1 MEAAAGD
8 DKKIA
13 VIKAKFLKTLSSL
26 AKKMN
31 GPEENVFDYFCKNLG
46 NDKEK
51 IEYFKYFFVDLERE
65 SRIFLFF
72 NFFILL

>member
-1 MEAAAGD
+1 MEAVGD
-8 DKKIA
+8 DKRID

-46 NDKEK
+46 NDQEK
-51 IEYFKYFFVDLERE
+51 IEYFKYFFFDLAGE
-65 SRIFLFF
+65 
-72 NFFILL
+72 

>member
-31 GPEENVFDYFCKNLG
+31 GPEENVIGYFCRQLG
-46 NDKEK
+46 KDQEK
-51 IEYFKYFFVDLERE
+51 IEYFKYFFVDLERK
-65 SRIFLFF
+65 
-72 NFFILL
+72 

>member
-31 GPEENVFDYFCKNLG
+31 GPEENVIDYFCGQLG
-46 NDKEK
+46 KDQEK
-51 IEYFKYFFVDLERE
+51 IEYFKYFFFDLAGE
-65 SRIFLFF
+65 
-72 NFFILL
+72 